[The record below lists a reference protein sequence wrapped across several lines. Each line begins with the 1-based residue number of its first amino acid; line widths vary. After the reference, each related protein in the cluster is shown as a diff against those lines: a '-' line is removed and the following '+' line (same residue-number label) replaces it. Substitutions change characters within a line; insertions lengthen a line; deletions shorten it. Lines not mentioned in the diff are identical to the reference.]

1 MTKKEMLEKLI
12 KELTDDLRNITI
24 EVLKTNE
31 EWSEYQRNK
40 ETLQKELESKL
51 EKIDPK
57 LRSELRQL
65 EDLYTSLECVELEI
79 YFAKGFK
86 EGVKFLKDC
95 L

>member
-1 MTKKEMLEKLI
+1 MNNTVDIIRKVQYDFDRYEATK
-12 KELTDDLRNITI
+12 
-24 EVLKTNE
+24 VLDA
-31 EWSEYQRNK
+31 NK
-40 ETLQKELESKL
+40 EWNEYEEKKNAAQKELENKL

-57 LRSELRQL
+57 LKDELRKL

-79 YFAKGFK
+79 YFNKGFK

>member
-1 MTKKEMLEKLI
+1 MEVIRKVQYDFDRYEATK
-12 KELTDDLRNITI
+12 
-24 EVLKTNE
+24 VLDA
-31 EWSEYQRNK
+31 NK
-40 ETLQKELESKL
+40 EWNEYEEKKNAAQKELESKL

-57 LRSELRQL
+57 LKDELRNL
-65 EDLYTSLECVELEI
+65 IDLYTSVECVELEI

>member
-1 MTKKEMLEKLI
+1 MNNTVDIIRKVQYDFDNEALA
-12 KELTDDLRNITI
+12 
-24 EVLKTNE
+24 VLKANE

-40 ETLQKELESKL
+40 EALQKELESKL

-57 LRSELRQL
+57 LKSELREL
-65 EDLYTSLECVELEI
+65 IDLYTSVECVELEI

-86 EGVKFLKDC
+86 EGVRFLKDC

>member
-1 MTKKEMLEKLI
+1 MNNTVDIIRKVQYDF
-12 KELTDDLRNITI
+12 DDEALGI
-24 EVLKTNE
+24 LKANE
-31 EWSEYQRNK
+31 EWSEYQKNK
-40 ETLQKELESKL
+40 EILQKELENKL

-57 LRSELRQL
+57 LKSELRKL

-79 YFAKGFK
+79 YFNKGFK

>member
-1 MTKKEMLEKLI
+1 MNNTLNIIRKVQYDFDRYEATK
-12 KELTDDLRNITI
+12 
-24 EVLKTNE
+24 VLDENE
-31 EWSEYQRNK
+31 EWSEYQKNK
-40 ETLQKELESKL
+40 EALQKELESKL

-57 LRSELRQL
+57 LKSELRKL

>member
-1 MTKKEMLEKLI
+1 MNNTM
-12 KELTDDLRNITI
+12 NII
-24 EVLKTNE
+24 RKVQFDFDNEALEVLKANE

-40 ETLQKELESKL
+40 EALRKELESKL

>member
-1 MTKKEMLEKLI
+1 MNNTM
-12 KELTDDLRNITI
+12 NII
-24 EVLKTNE
+24 RKVQFDFDNEALEVLKANE

-40 ETLQKELESKL
+40 EALQKELESKL

-57 LRSELRQL
+57 LKSKLRELI
-65 EDLYTSLECVELEI
+65 DLYTSVECVELEI

-86 EGVKFLKDC
+86 EGVRFLKDC

>member
-1 MTKKEMLEKLI
+1 MKTV
-12 KELTDDLRNITI
+12 NII
-24 EVLKTNE
+24 RKVQFDFENEALEVLKANE

>member
-1 MTKKEMLEKLI
+1 MKTV
-12 KELTDDLRNITI
+12 NII
-24 EVLKTNE
+24 RKVQFDFDNEALEVLKANE

-51 EKIDPK
+51 GKIDPK

>member
-1 MTKKEMLEKLI
+1 MNNTM
-12 KELTDDLRNITI
+12 NII
-24 EVLKTNE
+24 RKVQFDFDNEALEVLKANE

-57 LRSELRQL
+57 LKSELREL
-65 EDLYTSLECVELEI
+65 IDLYTSVECVELEI

-86 EGVKFLKDC
+86 EGVRFLKDC

>member
-1 MTKKEMLEKLI
+1 MRIGLF
-12 KELTDDLRNITI
+12 TDTYTPDINGVVSSI
-24 EVLKTNE
+24 V
-31 EWSEYQRNK
+31 
-40 ETLQKELESKL
+40 TLQKELESKL

-57 LRSELRQL
+57 LKSELRKL